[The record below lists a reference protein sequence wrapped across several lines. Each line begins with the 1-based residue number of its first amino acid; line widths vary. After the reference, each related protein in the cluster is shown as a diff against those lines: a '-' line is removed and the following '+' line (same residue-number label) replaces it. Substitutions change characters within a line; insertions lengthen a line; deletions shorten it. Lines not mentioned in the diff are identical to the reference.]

1 MVSWQKGLTA
11 VIEVL
16 VHVFFATCIPT
27 VASKVIWLLI
37 VVIHL

>member
-1 MVSWQKGLTA
+1 MVGWQEGLTA

-16 VHVFFATCIPT
+16 VHVFVSTCNPT
-27 VASKVIWLLI
+27 VASKAIWLLI